1 VKRNVGR
8 TVKWR
13 EQQQKYSL
21 LDYETCKKQKF
32 LASRLQRPGITSY
45 LKKLL
50 ADGLKTGLLAARA
63 ISTVTAGNTGGKRG
77 FNAI

>member
-21 LDYETCKKQKF
+21 LDYET
-32 LASRLQRPGITSY
+32 LQNKIFSEQI
-45 LKKLL
+45 
-50 ADGLKTGLLAARA
+50 AAARNDVIA
-63 ISTVTAGNTGGKRG
+63 KKIASGLFQNL
-77 FNAI
+77 